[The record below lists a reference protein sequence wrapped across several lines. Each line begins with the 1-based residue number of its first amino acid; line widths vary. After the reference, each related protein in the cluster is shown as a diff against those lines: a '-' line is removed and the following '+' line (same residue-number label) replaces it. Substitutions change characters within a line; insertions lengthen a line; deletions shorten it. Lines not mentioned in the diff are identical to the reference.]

1 MILPDRPSGWQAG
14 ESGWWRVS
22 FWARGQFTLL
32 ERGRYW
38 QTQAPDLC
46 GMSFRVSGSFSFIL
60 QPTAAQLNSAFM
72 DRWRGKCAPMFSFR
86 MISDTRIECRDASS
100 QRETAQIGPTGTD
113 RGGVE
118 PGRAGSVGVDGFLS
132 SLPQRGPYR
141 PSLRDQSPDVLSLAA
156 PL

>member
-1 MILPDRPSGWQAG
+1 MTSVRTSEQAKVIRRLSSDTWRDCTVTGPSGDGALPRPSGA
-14 ESGWWRVS
+14 EPR
-22 FWARGQFTLL
+22 FHT
-32 ERGRYW
+32 
-38 QTQAPDLC
+38 
-46 GMSFRVSGSFSFIL
+46 
-60 QPTAAQLNSAFM
+60 
-72 DRWRGKCAPMFSFR
+72 KPMFSFR

-132 SLPQRGPYR
+132 SLPQPGPYR